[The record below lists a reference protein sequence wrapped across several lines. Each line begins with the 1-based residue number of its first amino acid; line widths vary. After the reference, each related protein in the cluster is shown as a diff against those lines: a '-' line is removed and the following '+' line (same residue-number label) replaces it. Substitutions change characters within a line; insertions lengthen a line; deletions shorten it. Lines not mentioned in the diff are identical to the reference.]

1 MYIVYGKVTC
11 PFCDKAKELL
21 QQHNLEIDYRD
32 VGDSEV
38 KQELLN
44 LYSEAKTVPQI
55 FTNGVRIGGYTDLVE
70 YLK

>member
-1 MYIVYGKVTC
+1 MYTVYGKATC